1 MAGATT
7 GTVSRRTLGRR
18 AENRAFRF
26 LCAEGLRP
34 VARNFRTRHGE
45 IDLVM
50 CEGSCLVFVEVRA
63 RGSGSFVEARLTVDA
78 RKQRKLACAA
88 LLFLARNPVFRNHA
102 CRFDVMGVDP
112 DDDSAPFDWLRD
124 AFRPDLA

>member
-7 GTVSRRTLGRR
+7 GAVSRGTLGRR

-26 LCAEGLRP
+26 LCTEGLRP

-50 CEGSCLVFVEVRA
+50 CDGSCLVFVEVRA
-63 RGSGSFVEARLTVDA
+63 RGGGSFVEARLTVDA
-78 RKQRKLACAA
+78 RKQRKLARAA
-88 LLFLARNPVFRNHA
+88 LLFLARNPVFRHHA
-102 CRFDVMGVDP
+102 CRFDVIGVDP
-112 DDDSAPFDWLRD
+112 DDDRNPFDWLKD
-124 AFRPDLA
+124 AFRPED